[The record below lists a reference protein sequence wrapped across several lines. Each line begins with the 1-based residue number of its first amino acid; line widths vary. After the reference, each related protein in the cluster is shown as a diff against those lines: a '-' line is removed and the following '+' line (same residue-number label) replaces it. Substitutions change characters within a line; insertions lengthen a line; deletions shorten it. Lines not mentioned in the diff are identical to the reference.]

1 MYSFFIFHLL
11 FDIICYCLS
20 LRLVFIFHVQ
30 RKTGSLL
37 LNLLKTSTLSVVHTT
52 LSVVYII
59 YSVSCKHC
67 THHKVSSV
75 HHLIGQLQTFALSV
89 SCVHNLLGKLQTGNL
104 LLF

>member
-30 RKTGSLL
+30 KKTGSLL
-37 LNLLKTSTLSVVHTT
+37 LNLLNTSTLPVVTT

-67 THHKVSSV
+67 THHKVSYV
-75 HHLIGQLQTFALSV
+75 HHLIGQL
-89 SCVHNLLGKLQTGNL
+89 
-104 LLF
+104 

>member
-20 LRLVFIFHVQ
+20 LRLVFILHVHK
-30 RKTGSLL
+30 KTGSLL
-37 LNLLKTSTLSVVHTT
+37 LNLLKTSTLSVVTT

-67 THHKVSSV
+67 THHKVSCV
-75 HHLIGQLQTFALSV
+75 HHLIGQL
-89 SCVHNLLGKLQTGNL
+89 
-104 LLF
+104 